1 MFIRECGYWPGWRA
15 WWLRASTGV
24 ATPVLN
30 VWDSVFTTARE
41 GHLRWEVD
49 AGGVLLHAIAPVLL
63 ILLADAATR

>member
-1 MFIRECGYWPGWRA
+1 M
-15 WWLRASTGV
+15 
-24 ATPVLN
+24 LN